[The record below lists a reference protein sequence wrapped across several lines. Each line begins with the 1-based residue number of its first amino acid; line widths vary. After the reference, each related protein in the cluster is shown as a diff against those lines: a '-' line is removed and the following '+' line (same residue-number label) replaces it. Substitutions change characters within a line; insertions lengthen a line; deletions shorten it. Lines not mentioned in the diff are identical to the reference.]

1 MSTAFRISHA
11 ERNFGAAFRQH
22 HPEQDTAKDEAERFK
37 ALFANL
43 SRECSPP
50 HIQV

>member
-1 MSTAFRISHA
+1 MSTNFRISHA
-11 ERNFGAAFRQH
+11 ERNFGAALRQH
-22 HPEQDTAKDEAERFK
+22 LPQQENAGDKFK

-43 SRECSPP
+43 MRECSPA

>member
-1 MSTAFRISHA
+1 MSTNFRISHA

-22 HPEQDTAKDEAERFK
+22 HPHSDSAKDSADKFK
-37 ALFANL
+37 ALFADVT
-43 SRECSPP
+43 RECSPA

>member
-1 MSTAFRISHA
+1 MSTNFRISHA

-22 HPEQDTAKDEAERFK
+22 LPEQEAQAENFK
-37 ALFANL
+37 TLYADLT
-43 SRECSPP
+43 RECSPA